1 MNEKELE
8 KATKVLKVKEE
19 EFEKKVATEKEE
31 FAKHQEEFEA
41 KLKARDAEFD
51 EHVKE
56 TRKELEKRANDT
68 SKGISSSKGCYR
80 DSSFWKSEEG
90 IALKAEQAKK

>member
-8 KATKVLKVKEE
+8 KAEKVLKTKEK
-19 EFEKKVATEKEE
+19 EFEKKVATQTED
-31 FAKHQEEFEA
+31 FAKHEKEFQE
-41 KLKARDAEFD
+41 KLKARDIEFD

-56 TRKELEKRANDT
+56 TRKELEKRANDA